1 MLHDEQTNNK
11 LIVLFVLDRLSMP
24 IQEDNLIGMCCY
36 DRDTSWIPST
46 IFAKQAIF
54 DLAQSGF
61 VSRTPSAS
69 GGVMLSLT
77 SDGALCL
84 SHFFKDI
91 PKSLRDDITEF
102 VSQNRIAYK
111 KKQEFSCDYYR
122 NNDNTYT
129 VVLQI
134 FEINKQVMELKL
146 NVPSRQA
153 AKELYES
160 WKEKAVDTYKAVYD
174 LLLND

>member
-1 MLHDEQTNNK
+1 MMHDEQTNNK
-11 LIVLFVLDRLSMP
+11 LIVLFVLDKLSMP
-24 IQEDNLIGMCCY
+24 IQEDNLIAMCCY
-36 DRDTSWIPST
+36 DRDTSWIPSNM
-46 IFAKQAIF
+46 FAKQAIL
-54 DLAQSGF
+54 DLTRSGF
-61 VSRTPSAS
+61 VNRSQSAS
-69 GGVMLSLT
+69 GAFMLSLT

-91 PKSLRDDITEF
+91 PKSLRDEITEY

-134 FEINKQVMELKL
+134 FEITKPVMELKL
-146 NVPSRQA
+146 NVPGRQA

-160 WKEKAVDTYKAVYD
+160 WKDKAIDTYKAVYD
-174 LLLND
+174 MLLND